1 MTGRVEI
8 RPVIMSGG
16 AGTRLWPM
24 SREARP
30 KQFLALASDRA
41 LFEEALERVR
51 PGADA
56 AFLSPLIIGSWRHA
70 AVMKDQA
77 MRAGIS
83 PAAILCEPCPRNT
96 AAVAAVAASWVA
108 NAGETALILL
118 MPADHHIADNAAF
131 RRAVMAAAPQAAA
144 GRIVTF
150 GVTPAGPHTGYGYI
164 ETGKALDDAVFAVK
178 AFREKPNL
186 RTAQEYAASGR
197 HFWNAGIFL
206 FSARTMLEEFGRMA
220 PEILERAS
228 AALKRAE
235 QERGVIKLDTNEFEA
250 CPADSIDY
258 AIMEKTGKAAVVA
271 PVDVGWSDVGD
282 WPAVERAG
290 DEANVA
296 RVDSDGALV
305 ITDGPFVGI
314 IGGDDLIVVAAGG
327 AVLVM
332 PKSRAQDVKKIVDEL
347 KERGLSDLL

>member
-1 MTGRVEI
+1 MTGNAEI

-56 AFLSPLIIGSWRHA
+56 PFLSPLIIGSWRHA

-77 MRAGIS
+77 MRAGVS

-96 AAVAAVAASWVA
+96 AAVAAVAAGWAA
-108 NAGETALILL
+108 NAGEDGLILL
-118 MPADHHIADNAAF
+118 MPADHHIADSAAF

-150 GVTPAGPHTGYGYI
+150 GVKPAGPHIGYGYI
-164 ETGKALDDAVFAVK
+164 EAGEALDGAVFAVK
-178 AFREKPNL
+178 AFREKPDFE
-186 RTAQEYAASGR
+186 TAQKYVASGR

-206 FSARTMLEEFGRMA
+206 FSAQAMREELGRLA
-220 PEILERAS
+220 PEILDRAT
-228 AALKRAE
+228 AALKCAD
-235 QERGVIKLDTNEFEA
+235 QERGVIKLNTKEFEA

-258 AIMEKTGKAAVVA
+258 AVMEKTDKAAVIA
-271 PVDVGWSDVGD
+271 PVEVGWSDVGD
-282 WPAVERAG
+282 WPAVMRTG
-290 DEANVA
+290 DEANIA
-296 RVDSDGALV
+296 RIESDGALV
-305 ITDGPFVGI
+305 VTDGPFVGV
-314 IGGDDLIVVAAGG
+314 IGVDDLLVVAAGG
-327 AVLVM
+327 AGLVM
-332 PKSRAQDVKKIVDEL
+332 PKSRAQDVKKIVEAL
-347 KERGLSDLL
+347 KERGLSELL